1 MALAELASPPAAPAP
16 AAYGRRPAL
25 VVARRTA
32 QSAGRSGLLW
42 GYVFGVF
49 VASAAWSY
57 TSIYKTQAQRDQL
70 QAAFGAN
77 KATIALFGPAPALNA
92 VQGFT
97 VFKVSMTLM
106 IIGAVWGLLT
116 SSRLLRGEEDAGRWD
131 LLLAGQTT
139 RRGATARALGGLGV
153 AVAVLWAVTAV
164 IAALAGLSARVD
176 IAAGSALFLALALVS
191 PALMFLAVGAV
202 TSQLAPTRRMAA
214 GYGAVVLGVSYG
226 LRMVGDAGI
235 GLNALTWL
243 SPLGW
248 VEHLAPLTSNDPWP
262 LVPIVAFTG
271 ALGALSVGLAG
282 RRDVGTSLLPDRS
295 HGAPRLR
302 LLGGQ
307 FGLSVRLLRGTA
319 VSWLIALAATG
330 LLLGSVAKAAGSTL
344 SGSSV
349 QDVFDRLGATG
360 GGVAAYLGVAFLIVA
375 VLVCFVAAGH
385 IGAAR
390 TEESEGRLD
399 QIVVRP
405 MSRPRWL
412 GGRLALALVLV
423 LLSGLAGGFFTWAG
437 AATQHTGAGLSQLLA
452 AGVNAGAP
460 AVFLLGVGALLIGWW
475 PRAASVGVYVV
486 LGWSLLIELVGG
498 IGALSRWLLDTS
510 LFHHLASAPAVPVDW
525 AQVGALAACGV
536 AGALVG
542 TAAFARRDL
551 QGD

>member
-1 MALAELASPPAAPAP
+1 MAAGELALLPAT
-16 AAYGRRPAL
+16 AYGRRPAT

-32 QSAGRSGLLW
+32 GAAGRSGVLW
-42 GYVFGVF
+42 GYVFGAF

-57 TSIYKTQAQRDQL
+57 TSIYKTPAQRDRL
-70 QAAFGAN
+70 AAAFGDN
-77 KATIALFGPAPALNA
+77 KATIALFGPAPALNT
-92 VQGFT
+92 VGGFT
-97 VFKVSMTLM
+97 VFKVSMTVM

-139 RRGATARALGGLGV
+139 RRGATAQALAGLGAA
-153 AVAVLWAVTAV
+153 AVALWAVTAV

-176 IAAGSALFLALALVS
+176 IAGGSALFLALALAS

-202 TSQLAPTRRMAA
+202 ASQLAPTRRMAA

-235 GLNALTWL
+235 GLNWLTWL

-262 LVPIVAFTG
+262 LVPIAAFTAVLS
-271 ALGALSVGLAG
+271 ALCVWLAG
-282 RRDVGTSLLPDRS
+282 RRDVGAGLVPDRS
-295 HGAPRLR
+295 HRAPRLR

-307 FGLSVRLLRGTA
+307 AGLSLRLLRGTA
-319 VSWLIALAATG
+319 VSWLLAVAATG

-349 QDVFDRLGATG
+349 QDVFDKLGATG
-360 GGVAAYLGVAFLIVA
+360 GGVAAYLGVAFLMLA
-375 VLVCFVAAGH
+375 VLVSFVAAGH

-399 QIVVRP
+399 HLVVRP
-405 MSRPRWL
+405 LSRTRWL
-412 GGRLALALVLV
+412 ATRLALALVLV
-423 LLSGLAGGFFTWAG
+423 VLSGVAAGFFTWLG
-437 AATQHTGAGLSQLLA
+437 AAAQHTGAGLGQLLA
-452 AGVNAGAP
+452 AGVSTAAP
-460 AVFLLGVGALLIGWW
+460 AVFLLGFGALLIGLW
-475 PRAASVGVYVV
+475 PRAAPAGVYVV

-510 LFHHLASAPAVPVDW
+510 LFHHMASAPAVPVDW
-525 AQVGALAACGV
+525 AQVGGLAACGV
-536 AGALVG
+536 VGALVG
-542 TAAFARRDL
+542 AAAFARRDL
-551 QGD
+551 QGA